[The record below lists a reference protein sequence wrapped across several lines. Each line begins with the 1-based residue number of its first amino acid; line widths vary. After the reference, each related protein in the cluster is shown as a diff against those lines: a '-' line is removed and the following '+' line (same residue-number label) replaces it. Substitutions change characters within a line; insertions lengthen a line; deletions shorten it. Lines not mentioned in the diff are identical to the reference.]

1 MAVDYVPCTTPLN
14 MTITLDGQSETTLH
28 PLDLTAFPQKD
39 GSTSTT
45 GSCIG
50 LIQTADGQLDDAK
63 SGLDDFV
70 LGVPFLRNTY
80 TVMAYEVPDSSGNFN
95 AAGSGTETE
104 MLNNN
109 INPRLGLLG
118 LTDPTKA
125 LDEFN
130 TVRVLNQP
138 LSNSNS
144 SASGTGANASVDGDK
159 KLSVGL
165 DVLIGLV
172 SFFAF
177 CLALFGAR
185 WWFMRRRWR
194 RAAGKERGID
204 GFAEGDRKM
213 DVLGGAAYRL
223 ARRTSETNGSEEDG
237 HLSEDTLR
245 AMRFQEYKRRTG
257 VSSSYTADSGRTR
270 VGSGLDM
277 EFGEFGYDAV
287 KAKARE
293 RDGSKDRAAS
303 YHDPWD
309 PRYTF
314 EWRDTLVDEPAGG
327 WQSKVSDDGSDRG
340 HEGSIAPRRSSGYGF
355 GHERS
360 ASDVTMARDGGAGV
374 AEPLLARTRDP
385 SVIQI
390 HGEDGSI
397 IANMDSSVGMAGVG
411 AMSARVRSMHS
422 RTASGGS
429 VGSVG
434 ASARPGSSMSG
445 RFGESVSPGMLLPP
459 TPSSQRFP
467 RVAPSPPPL
476 EGL

>member
-1 MAVDYVPCTTPLN
+1 

-28 PLDLTAFPQKD
+28 PLDLTAFPQQA

-50 LIQTADGQLDDAK
+50 LIQTANGEMDDAS

-80 TVMAYEVPDSSGNFN
+80 TVMAYEVPDSNGNFN
-95 AAGSGTETE
+95 ASGSGTGTE
-104 MLNNN
+104 MLNDD

-125 LDEFN
+125 LEEFN

-144 SASGTGANASVDGDK
+144 SSSGTGADATGGDK

-165 DVLIGLV
+165 DVLIGLIG
-172 SFFAF
+172 FFAF
-177 CLALFGAR
+177 CLALFGGR

-194 RAAGKERGID
+194 RAGGRERGVD
-204 GFAEGDRKM
+204 EFADGDRKM

-223 ARRTSETNGSEEDG
+223 ARRTSETNGEDERG

-245 AMRFQEYKRRTG
+245 AIRFEEYKRRTG
-257 VSSSYTADSGRTR
+257 VSSSYTTDSGRTH
-270 VGSGLDM
+270 VGSGMDM
-277 EFGEFGYDAV
+277 EFGEFGYEAV
-287 KAKARE
+287 KARARK

-303 YHDPWD
+303 HNDPWD

-314 EWRDTLVDEPAGG
+314 EWRDTLVDEHAPVDVS
-327 WQSKVSDDGSDRG
+327 QSKGSDGGSDRG
-340 HEGSIAPRRSSGYGF
+340 HEGSMVQRRSSGYGF

-374 AEPLLARTRDP
+374 AEPLLARTRDA
-385 SVIQI
+385 SIIQI
-390 HGEDGSI
+390 HGEDGSV
-397 IANMDSSVGMAGVG
+397 IANMDSSVGMAGIG
-411 AMSARVRSMHS
+411 AVSARVSSMHG

-434 ASARPGSSMSG
+434 VLGGSSGVRPGSSMSG

-459 TPSSQRFP
+459 TPSSPRFP

-476 EGL
+476 DVL